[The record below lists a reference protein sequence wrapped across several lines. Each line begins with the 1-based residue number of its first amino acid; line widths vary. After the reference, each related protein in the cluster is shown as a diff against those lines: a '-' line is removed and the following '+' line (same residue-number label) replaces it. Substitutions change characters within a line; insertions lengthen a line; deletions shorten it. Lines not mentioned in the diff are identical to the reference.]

1 MLDKLKDIEIKGL
14 LRNLKLLRQDG
25 IYLEYNGKRYLN
37 LSSNDYLG
45 IACIKDFQREFF
57 DELDTNSFIM
67 GALSSRLLTGNNE
80 CAENLEKYLSGLYG
94 KECLVYNSGYHAN
107 VGILPAIAEKN
118 DLIVADKLVHA
129 SIIDGIRLC
138 NCEMKRYK
146 HNDYNDLERVL
157 EQYAGKYKSVYI
169 VTESIFSM
177 DGDTANLERLVEIKD
192 KYRAKLYVDEA
203 HAFGV
208 ASESGLGCAYHKQLV
223 HRIEYL
229 VCTLGKAGAS
239 EGAFVV
245 CDAVTKRWLINK
257 SRTLIFT
264 TATPPINILWTHF
277 VIKRI
282 VEMKKEREH
291 LQQITKR
298 LRNKL
303 AGHNILGDTHIIPIV
318 TGENDKCISL
328 AAKMQSK
335 GIWAMPVRYPS
346 VPQGQARIRLSLTA
360 AMSNEHTD
368 LVYESILA

>member
-1 MLDKLKDIEIKGL
+1 M
-14 LRNLKLLRQDG
+14 
-25 IYLEYNGKRYLN
+25 
-37 LSSNDYLG
+37 
-45 IACIKDFQREFF
+45 
-57 DELDTNSFIM
+57 
-67 GALSSRLLTGNNE
+67 
-80 CAENLEKYLSGLYG
+80 
-94 KECLVYNSGYHAN
+94 
-107 VGILPAIAEKN
+107 EKN

-146 HNDYNDLERVL
+146 HNDYNDMERIL
-157 EQYAGKYKSVYI
+157 KQYAGKYKSICI

-208 ASESGLGCAYHKQLV
+208 TGESGLGCAHREQLV

-239 EGAFVV
+239 EGAFIV
-245 CDAVTKRWLINK
+245 CDSVTKKWLINK

-282 VEMKKEREH
+282 VKMKKEREH
-291 LQQITKR
+291 LQKITKR

-318 TGENDKCISL
+318 TGENDKCVSL

-335 GIWAMPVRYPS
+335 GIWVTPIRYPS
-346 VPQGQARIRLSLTA
+346 VPPGQARIRLSLNA
-360 AMSNEHTD
+360 AMSNEQTD